1 MKMVVYNSWPPLCR
15 WMPDF
20 IPAALLILVAQQPR
34 LQVLIGKRASDQ
46 RSFPDH
52 WTFPGGKLDPE
63 DGPESELESFLSCAL
78 RETAEEV
85 GIVIDVQAKIH
96 DLGWRVTPPFSPKRF
111 ETRYFLHALPEA
123 IPLGVLSP
131 ELSEAIWIEPAA
143 LLQRWQR
150 GQVRLPPPIRGIL
163 AELAASGLDLSAL
176 KNLENDRDQLYSD
189 LELHPGIEV
198 IPLRTPT
205 LLPATHTNCAL
216 IGGPQFLI
224 VDPASPY
231 LEEQALLQTRIA
243 VRQAR
248 GDRPV
253 AIVLTHHHVD
263 HVSGARALS
272 EALGLP
278 IQAHAQTSALLK
290 DQLEISQEISDGF
303 RWQLGAD
310 PATGQSWEVEALFT
324 PGHAP
329 GHLCL
334 IDLRHRVAHVG
345 DMLAGIGTI
354 LIDPSDGDMGQ
365 YLDSLKKL
373 EAAQLHSAI
382 PSHGPILQDPSA
394 SCRQYY
400 MHRLKREEKVLAA
413 LASGPL
419 TDRALLEQVYIDTD
433 PRAWP
438 LARRSLQAHL
448 LKLRQEQR
456 VTQSGETWSLMD

>member
-1 MKMVVYNSWPPLCR
+1 MKMVAYNSWLPLYR

-20 IPAALLILVAQQPR
+20 IPAALLILVVQQPH

-63 DGPESELESFLSCAL
+63 DGPESELTSFLGCAL

-85 GIVIDVQAKIH
+85 GIVIDTQAEIH

-111 ETRYFLHALPEA
+111 ETRYFLHELPEA
-123 IPLGVLSP
+123 VPVGVLSP
-131 ELSEAIWIEPAA
+131 ELSEAIWSAPAD
-143 LLQRWQR
+143 LLQGWQT
-150 GQVRLPPPIRGIL
+150 GQLRLPPPIRGIL
-163 AELAASGLDLSAL
+163 AQLAALGLDLSAL
-176 KNLENDRDQLYSD
+176 KNLANDREQLYAD

-231 LEEQALLQTRIA
+231 PEEQALLQARITA
-243 VRQAR
+243 RQAR
-248 GDRPV
+248 GDQPV

-290 DQLEISQEISDGF
+290 GQLEISQEISDGF

-310 PATGQSWEVEALFT
+310 PATGQTWEVEALFT

-354 LIDPSDGDMGQ
+354 LIDPSDGDLGA

-373 EAAQLHSAI
+373 AAANLHSAI
-382 PSHGPILQDPSA
+382 PSHGPVLQNPSA
-394 SCRQYY
+394 TCLQYY
-400 MHRLKREEKVLAA
+400 QHRLQREQKVLAA
-413 LASGPL
+413 LVAGSLSETG
-419 TDRALLEQVYIDTD
+419 LLEQVYADTD
-433 PRAWP
+433 PQVWP
-438 LARRSLQAHL
+438 LARRSLRTHL
-448 LKLRQEQR
+448 YKLEKEAK
-456 VTQSGETWSLMD
+456 VVFADGNWSLLP